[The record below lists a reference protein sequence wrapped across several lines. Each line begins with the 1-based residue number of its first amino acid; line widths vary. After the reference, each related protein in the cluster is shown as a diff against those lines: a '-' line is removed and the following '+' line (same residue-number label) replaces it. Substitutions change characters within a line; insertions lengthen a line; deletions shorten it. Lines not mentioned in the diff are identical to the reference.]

1 MVIEID
7 DSGWGDLIGGVV
19 IVLRRMET
27 DEHYSDEIPSELFK
41 QDEFKYKIY
50 LRYATQVILEGLD
63 SLDVSKS
70 EEIHI
75 CKGYIFDQAKDIL
88 RELGYRIFEKKIIGK
103 TQTFAEKAFIESL
116 VKQSI
121 GTFKEIAEMR
131 SFNGFLTWVKCDL
144 ENRERHVKTGWKNWL
159 KHREE

>member
-103 TQTFAEKAFIESL
+103 TQTFA
-116 VKQSI
+116 
-121 GTFKEIAEMR
+121 
-131 SFNGFLTWVKCDL
+131 
-144 ENRERHVKTGWKNWL
+144 
-159 KHREE
+159 

>member
-88 RELGYRIFEKKIIGK
+88 RELGYRIFEKKII
-103 TQTFAEKAFIESL
+103 
-116 VKQSI
+116 QSI